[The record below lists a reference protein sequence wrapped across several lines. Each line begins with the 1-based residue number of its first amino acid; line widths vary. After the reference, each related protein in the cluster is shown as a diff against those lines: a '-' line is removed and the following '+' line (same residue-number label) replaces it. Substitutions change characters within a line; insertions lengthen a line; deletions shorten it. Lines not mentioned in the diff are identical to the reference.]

1 MLKIRVL
8 ALFLLLLTLG
18 CQNKVT
24 YTEYVS
30 LPYGWHKSSPIIFS
44 FEENDTLT
52 KKNLF
57 IMIRNNE
64 EYDFSNLFLITTLQ
78 LPDNKAVIDTLE
90 YEMATPEGKWLG
102 YGYSSVKESK
112 LWLKENFR
120 FSPSG
125 KYTLKIEQAM
135 RKVGENEGVS
145 LLKGITEVGF
155 QVEKIEEKSK

>member
-1 MLKIRVL
+1 
-8 ALFLLLLTLG
+8 
-18 CQNKVT
+18 
-24 YTEYVS
+24 
-30 LPYGWHKSSPIIFS
+30 
-44 FEENDTLT
+44 
-52 KKNLF
+52 
-57 IMIRNNE
+57 MIRNNE

-155 QVEKIEEKSK
+155 QVEKIEEKSE